1 MPEWMLISVP
11 VLLAAI
17 LAAIGAIFLRL
28 GEHGE
33 RLARLEAQIESLLS
47 GHRVVNYGSGS

>member
-17 LAAIGAIFLRL
+17 LAAVGAIFLRL

-33 RLARLEAQIESLLS
+33 RLARLETQMTSLLS
-47 GHRVVNYGSGS
+47 GHRVVDYGPSS

>member
-1 MPEWMLISVP
+1 MPEWILISVP

-17 LAAIGAIFLRL
+17 LAAVGAIFLRL

-33 RLARLEAQIESLLS
+33 RLAHLEAQMTTLMS
-47 GHRVVNYGSGS
+47 GHRVVDYGPSS

>member
-17 LAAIGAIFLRL
+17 LAAVGAVFLRL
-28 GEHGE
+28 GDHGE
-33 RLARLEAQIESLLS
+33 RLARLEAQMTTLLS
-47 GHRVVNYGSGS
+47 GHRVVDYGSSA

>member
-47 GHRVVNYGSGS
+47 GHRVVNYGPGS

>member
-11 VLLAAI
+11 VFLAAI
-17 LAAIGAIFLRL
+17 FAVLGAIFVRL

-33 RLARLEAQIESLLS
+33 RLAHLEAQVTTLLS
-47 GHRVVNYGSGS
+47 GHRVVDYGSSS

>member
-1 MPEWMLISVP
+1 MPEWILISVP

-17 LAAIGAIFLRL
+17 VAAVGAIFLRL

-33 RLARLEAQIESLLS
+33 RLAHLEAQMTTLMS
-47 GHRVVNYGSGS
+47 GHRVVDYGPSS

>member
-17 LAAIGAIFLRL
+17 LAAVGAVFLRL

-33 RLARLEAQIESLLS
+33 RLARLEAQMASLLS
-47 GHRVVNYGSGS
+47 GHRVVPYGPSA

>member
-17 LAAIGAIFLRL
+17 LAAVGAIFLRL